1 MACPLANHA
10 LLEDFLVQSESFLD
24 GAASEQ
30 VHRDEEFCLQSYWRV
45 WPNSFRHERN
55 QPVS

>member
-1 MACPLANHA
+1 
-10 LLEDFLVQSESFLD
+10 VQSESFLD